1 MKKIIIIASVLLLTI
16 LGYMIIAGMI
26 EKNVRQSVQER
37 ITDLTNHGFDIE
49 KIKKDQKSDHYIL
62 TFKDMQKITPF
73 IQGFNVKLSA
83 NTIDALQD
91 MQIALDVQ
99 NNHGFL
105 DDIKIEIYPIKLP
118 SEMKNSLDADE
129 LEAIEQHLKQ
139 KTFILYLS
147 LNKSLSDFKGHLQD
161 IDIKELK
168 KELKI
173 KGDTFNGKIKSGKI
187 ISYEEN
193 IKEFSLKADGKSII
207 EFSDMHTAK
216 SMQGK
221 DTLEK
226 HYIMKVK
233 TFFMALQESNA
244 TIDDFDVDLS
254 WIANDETLD
263 ASVKGTL
270 GALAF
275 NNKDQMRAFES
286 IILDMDI
293 KNINQ
298 ELVSKINEDK
308 LKDINEFSKLLSVK
322 NPIITINTFE
332 AKKIKQDEIDTEG
345 FQIEGVI
352 ISDTSKIKAND
363 DQDIYKSLMING
375 KLTLSKSLFDLLS
388 QNPSMD
394 ILFML
399 IPQELKE
406 DYYIFDI
413 HYDDTLIVN
422 NERIL

>member
-1 MKKIIIIASVLLLTI
+1 MKKIIIIASVLILTI
-16 LGYMIIAGMI
+16 LGYMIIVGMI
-26 EKNVRQSVQER
+26 EKNVQQSVQER

-91 MQIALDVQ
+91 MEIALDVR

-129 LEAIEQHLKQ
+129 LKAIEQHLKQ
-139 KTFILYLS
+139 KTFMLYLS
-147 LNKSLSDFKGHLQD
+147 FDKSLSDFKGHLQD

-173 KGDTFNGKIKSGKI
+173 QGDTFSGKIKGGKI

-193 IKEFSLKADGKSII
+193 IKEFSFKADEKNIVK
-207 EFSDMHTAK
+207 FSDMYTAK
-216 SMQGK
+216 RTQGK
-221 DTLEK
+221 NTLEK
-226 HYIMKVK
+226 HYTLKAK

-244 TIDDFDVDLS
+244 TIDNLDVDFS
-254 WIANDETLD
+254 WIANDTTVD
-263 ASVKGTL
+263 ASIKGTL
-270 GALAF
+270 GALAL
-275 NNKDQMRAFES
+275 NNKDQMRAFEG
-286 IILDMDI
+286 IILDVDI
-293 KNINQ
+293 ININQ
-298 ELVSKINEDK
+298 MLISKINKNK
-308 LKDINEFSKLLSVK
+308 LKDIDEFSKLMSAK
-322 NPIITINTFE
+322 NPIVTVNTFE
-332 AKKIKQDEIDTEG
+332 AKKIKQDKVSTEG
-345 FQIEGVI
+345 FQMQGEIR
-352 ISDTSKIKAND
+352 SNASKSS

-399 IPQELKE
+399 IPQNLKE
-406 DYYIFDI
+406 DHYIYDI
-413 HYDDTLIVN
+413 HYDDTLTVN
-422 NERIL
+422 KERIL

>member
-1 MKKIIIIASVLLLTI
+1 MKKIIIIASVLILTI

-26 EKNVRQSVQER
+26 EKNVQQSVQER

-129 LEAIEQHLKQ
+129 LKAIEQHLKQ
-139 KTFILYLS
+139 KTFMLYLS
-147 LNKSLSDFKGHLQD
+147 FDKSLSDFKGHLQD
-161 IDIKELK
+161 INIKELK

-173 KGDTFNGKIKSGKI
+173 QGDTFNGKIKSGKI

-193 IKEFSLKADGKSII
+193 IKEFSFKTDEKNIVR
-207 EFSDMHTAK
+207 FSDMYMAK
-216 SMQGK
+216 RAQGK

-226 HYIMKVK
+226 HYTLKTK
-233 TFFMALQESNA
+233 TFFMALQESN
-244 TIDDFDVDLS
+244 TTVDNLDVDFS
-254 WIANDETLD
+254 WIANDTTVD
-263 ASVKGTL
+263 ASIKGTL
-270 GALAF
+270 GALAL
-275 NNKDQMRAFES
+275 NNKDQMRAFEG
-286 IILDMDI
+286 IILDVDI

-298 ELVSKINEDK
+298 TLISKINKNK
-308 LKDINEFSKLLSVK
+308 LKDIDEFSKLMSAK
-322 NPIITINTFE
+322 NPIVTINTFE
-332 AKKIKQDEIDTEG
+332 AKKIKQDKVSTEG
-345 FQIEGVI
+345 FQIQGKI
-352 ISDTSKIKAND
+352 MSDASKSS

-399 IPQELKE
+399 VPQEEKE
-406 DYYIFDI
+406 NYYIFDI
-413 HYDDTLIVN
+413 YYDDTLTVN
-422 NERIL
+422 TERIL

>member
-1 MKKIIIIASVLLLTI
+1 MKKIIIIASVLILTI

-26 EKNVRQSVQER
+26 EKNVQQSVQER

-129 LEAIEQHLKQ
+129 LKAIEQHLKQ
-139 KTFILYLS
+139 KTFMLYLS
-147 LNKSLSDFKGHLQD
+147 FDKSLSDFKGHLQD

-173 KGDTFNGKIKSGKI
+173 QGDTFNGKIKGGKI

-193 IKEFSLKADGKSII
+193 IKEFSFKADEKNIVR
-207 EFSDMHTAK
+207 FSDMYTAK
-216 SMQGK
+216 RAQGK

-226 HYIMKVK
+226 YYTLKAK

-244 TIDDFDVDLS
+244 TIDDLDVDFS
-254 WIANDETLD
+254 WIANDTTVD
-263 ASVKGTL
+263 TSIKGTL
-270 GALAF
+270 GALAL
-275 NNKDQMRAFES
+275 NNKDQMRAFEG
-286 IILDMDI
+286 IILDVDI

-298 ELVSKINEDK
+298 TLISKINKNK
-308 LKDINEFSKLLSVK
+308 LKDIDEFSKLMSAK
-322 NPIITINTFE
+322 NPIVTINTFE
-332 AKKIKQDEIDTEG
+332 AKKIKQDKVGTEG
-345 FQIEGVI
+345 FQIQGKI
-352 ISDTSKIKAND
+352 MSDASKSS

-399 IPQELKE
+399 VPQEEKE
-406 DYYIFDI
+406 NYYIFDI
-413 HYDDTLIVN
+413 YYDDTLTVN
-422 NERIL
+422 TERIL

>member
-1 MKKIIIIASVLLLTI
+1 MKKIIIIASVLILTI

-26 EKNVRQSVQER
+26 EKNVQQSVQER

-49 KIKKDQKSDHYIL
+49 KIEKDRKSDHYIL

-91 MQIALDVQ
+91 MEIALDVQ

-118 SEMKNSLDADE
+118 SEMKNSLKADE
-129 LEAIEQHLKQ
+129 LKAIEQHLKQ
-139 KTFILYLS
+139 KTFMLYLS
-147 LNKSLSDFKGHLQD
+147 FDKSLSDFKGHLQD

-173 KGDTFNGKIKSGKI
+173 KGDTFNGKIKGGKI

-193 IKEFSLKADGKSII
+193 IKEFCFKADEKNIVK
-207 EFSDMHTAK
+207 FSDMYMAK
-216 SMQGK
+216 RTQGK

-226 HYIMKVK
+226 HYTLKTK

-244 TIDDFDVDLS
+244 TVDSLDVELS
-254 WIANDETLD
+254 WIANDTTVD
-263 ASVKGTL
+263 VSTKGTL
-270 GALAF
+270 GALAL
-275 NNKDQMRAFES
+275 NNKDQMRAFEG
-286 IILDMDI
+286 IILDVDI

-298 ELVSKINEDK
+298 TLISKINKNK
-308 LKDINEFSKLLSVK
+308 LKDIDEFSKLMSAK
-322 NPIITINTFE
+322 NPIVTINTFE
-332 AKKIKQDEIDTEG
+332 AKKIKQDKVSTEG
-345 FQIEGVI
+345 FQIEGEI
-352 ISDTSKIKAND
+352 MSDASKSS

-399 IPQELKE
+399 IPQEEKE
-406 DYYIFDI
+406 NYYIFDI
-413 HYDDTLIVN
+413 YYDDTLTVN
-422 NERIL
+422 KERIL

>member
-1 MKKIIIIASVLLLTI
+1 MKKIIIIASVLILTI

-26 EKNVRQSVQER
+26 EKNVQQSLQES

-83 NTIDALQD
+83 NTINALQD

-118 SEMKNSLDADE
+118 SEMKNSLKADE
-129 LEAIEQHLKQ
+129 LKAIEQHLKQ
-139 KTFILYLS
+139 KTFMLYLS
-147 LNKSLSDFKGHLQD
+147 FDKSLSDFKGHLQD

-173 KGDTFNGKIKSGKI
+173 QGDTFNGKIKGGKI

-193 IKEFSLKADGKSII
+193 IKEFSFKADENNIVK
-207 EFSDMHTAK
+207 FSDMYTAK
-216 SMQGK
+216 RAQGK
-221 DTLEK
+221 DAVEK
-226 HYIMKVK
+226 HYILKAR
-233 TFFMALQESNA
+233 TFFVALQESN
-244 TIDDFDVDLS
+244 TTVDNLDVELS
-254 WIANDETLD
+254 WIANDATVD
-263 ASVKGTL
+263 ASIKGAL
-270 GALAF
+270 GALAL
-275 NNKDQMRAFES
+275 NNKDQMRAFEG
-286 IILDMDI
+286 IILDVNI

-298 ELVSKINEDK
+298 TLISKIDKNK
-308 LKDINEFSKLLSVK
+308 LKDIDEFSKLMSAK
-322 NPIITINTFE
+322 NPIITINTFK
-332 AKKIKQDEIDTEG
+332 AKKIKQDKVSTEG
-345 FQIEGVI
+345 FQIQGEI
-352 ISDTSKIKAND
+352 RSDASKSN

-399 IPQELKE
+399 IPQEEKE
-406 DYYIFDI
+406 NYYIFDI
-413 HYDDTLIVN
+413 YYDDTLTVN
-422 NERIL
+422 KERIL

>member
-1 MKKIIIIASVLLLTI
+1 MKKIIIIASVLILTI
-16 LGYMIIAGMI
+16 LGYMILASMI
-26 EKNVRQSVQER
+26 EKNVQQNAQER

-73 IQGFNVKLSA
+73 IQGFNPKLSA
-83 NTIDALQD
+83 NTINALQD

-118 SEMKNSLDADE
+118 SEIQNSLKADE
-129 LEAIEQHLKQ
+129 QKVIEQHLKQ
-139 KTFILYLS
+139 KTIMLYLS
-147 LNKSLSDFKGHLQD
+147 FDKSLSDFKGHLQD

-168 KELKI
+168 KELRI
-173 KGDTFNGKIKSGKI
+173 QGDTFSGKIKDGEI
-187 ISYEEN
+187 IGYEEN
-193 IKEFSLKADGKSII
+193 VKEFSFKVDGKSIVR
-207 EFSDMHTAK
+207 FSDMYTAK
-216 SMQGK
+216 RTQGK
-221 DTLEK
+221 DILEK
-226 HYIMKVK
+226 HYTLKAK

-244 TIDDFDVDLS
+244 TMDNLDVELS
-254 WIANDETLD
+254 WIANDTTVD
-263 ASVKGTL
+263 ASVKGAL
-270 GALAF
+270 DALAL

-286 IILDMDI
+286 IVLNVDI

-298 ELVSKINEDK
+298 TLISKIYRGK
-308 LKDINEFSKLLSVK
+308 LKDVDGFSKLMGAK

-332 AKKIKQDEIDTEG
+332 AKKIKQDKIDTEG
-345 FQIEGVI
+345 FQIKGEI
-352 ISDTSKIKAND
+352 ISDASKSS

-399 IPQELKE
+399 IPQNLKE
-406 DYYIFDI
+406 DHYIYDI
-413 HYDDTLIVN
+413 HYDDTLTVN
-422 NERIL
+422 KERIL

>member
-1 MKKIIIIASVLLLTI
+1 MKKIIIIASVLILTI

-26 EKNVRQSVQER
+26 EKNVQQSVQER

-91 MQIALDVQ
+91 MEIALDVQ

-129 LEAIEQHLKQ
+129 LKAIEQHLKQ
-139 KTFILYLS
+139 KTFMLYLS
-147 LNKSLSDFKGHLQD
+147 FDKSLSDFKGHLQD

-173 KGDTFNGKIKSGKI
+173 QGDTFNGKIKSGKI

-193 IKEFSLKADGKSII
+193 IKEFSFKTDEKNIVR
-207 EFSDMHTAK
+207 FSDMYTAK
-216 SMQGK
+216 RAQGK

-226 HYIMKVK
+226 HYTLKAK

-244 TIDDFDVDLS
+244 TVDNLDVDFS
-254 WIANDETLD
+254 WIANDTTVD
-263 ASVKGTL
+263 ASIKGTL
-270 GALAF
+270 GALAL
-275 NNKDQMRAFES
+275 NNKDQMRAFEG
-286 IILDMDI
+286 IILDVDI

-298 ELVSKINEDK
+298 TLISKINKNK
-308 LKDINEFSKLLSVK
+308 LKDIDEFSKLMSAK
-322 NPIITINTFE
+322 NPIVTINTFE
-332 AKKIKQDEIDTEG
+332 AKKIKQDKVGTEG
-345 FQIEGVI
+345 FQIQGEI
-352 ISDTSKIKAND
+352 RSDASKSS
-363 DQDIYKSLMING
+363 DQDIYKSLMVNG
-375 KLTLSKSLFDLLS
+375 KLTLSRSLFDLLS

-399 IPQELKE
+399 IPQNLKE
-406 DYYIFDI
+406 DHYIYDI
-413 HYDDTLIVN
+413 HYDDTLTVN
-422 NERIL
+422 KERIL

>member
-1 MKKIIIIASVLLLTI
+1 MKKIIIIASVLILTI

-26 EKNVRQSVQER
+26 EKNVQQSVQER

-91 MQIALDVQ
+91 MQIALDVR

-129 LEAIEQHLKQ
+129 LKAIEQHLKQ
-139 KTFILYLS
+139 KTFMLYLS
-147 LNKSLSDFKGHLQD
+147 FDKSLSDFKGHLQD

-173 KGDTFNGKIKSGKI
+173 QGDTFSGKIKGGKI

-193 IKEFSLKADGKSII
+193 IKEFSFKADEKNIVK
-207 EFSDMHTAK
+207 FSDMYTAK
-216 SMQGK
+216 RTQGK

-226 HYIMKVK
+226 HYTLKTK

-244 TIDDFDVDLS
+244 TIDDLDVDFS
-254 WIANDETLD
+254 WIAHDTTVD
-263 ASVKGTL
+263 ASIKGTL
-270 GALAF
+270 GALAL
-275 NNKDQMRAFES
+275 NNKDQMRAFEG
-286 IILDMDI
+286 IILNVDI

-298 ELVSKINEDK
+298 TLISKINKNK
-308 LKDINEFSKLLSVK
+308 LKDIDEFSKLMSAK
-322 NPIITINTFE
+322 NPIVTINTFE
-332 AKKIKQDEIDTEG
+332 AKKIKQDKVSTEG
-345 FQIEGVI
+345 FQIQGEI
-352 ISDTSKIKAND
+352 RSDASKSSN
-363 DQDIYKSLMING
+363 QDIYKSLMING
-375 KLTLSKSLFDLLS
+375 KLTLSKSLLDLLS

-399 IPQELKE
+399 IPQNLKE
-406 DYYIFDI
+406 NHYIYDI
-413 HYDDTLIVN
+413 HYDDTLTVN
-422 NERIL
+422 AERIL

>member
-1 MKKIIIIASVLLLTI
+1 MKKIIIIASVLILTI

-26 EKNVRQSVQER
+26 EKNVQQSVQES

-73 IQGFNVKLSA
+73 IQGFNIKLSA
-83 NTIDALQD
+83 NTINALQD

-105 DDIKIEIYPIKLP
+105 DDIKIEIYPITLP
-118 SEMKNSLDADE
+118 SEMKNSLKADE
-129 LEAIEQHLKQ
+129 LKAIEQHLKR
-139 KTFILYLS
+139 KTFMLYLS
-147 LNKSLSDFKGHLQD
+147 FDKSLSDFKGHLQN

-173 KGDTFNGKIKSGKI
+173 QGDTFNGKIKGGKI

-193 IKEFSLKADGKSII
+193 IKEFCLKIDEKNII
-207 EFSDMHTAK
+207 RFSDMYTAK
-216 SMQGK
+216 RAQGK

-226 HYIMKVK
+226 HYTLKAK

-244 TIDDFDVDLS
+244 TVDNLDVGLS
-254 WIANDETLD
+254 WIANDITVD
-263 ASVKGTL
+263 ASIKGTL
-270 GALAF
+270 GALVL
-275 NNKDQMRAFES
+275 NNKDQMRAFEG
-286 IILDMDI
+286 IILDVDI

-298 ELVSKINEDK
+298 TLISKIDKNK
-308 LKDINEFSKLLSVK
+308 LKDIDEFGKLMSAK
-322 NPIITINTFE
+322 NPIITINTFG
-332 AKKIKQDEIDTEG
+332 AKKIKQDKTDTEG
-345 FQIEGVI
+345 FQIEGKI
-352 ISDTSKIKAND
+352 RSDASKSS

-399 IPQELKE
+399 IPQEEKE
-406 DYYIFDI
+406 NYYIFDI
-413 HYDDTLIVN
+413 YYDDTLTVN
-422 NERIL
+422 KERIL